1 MRDAIGRKAANRS
14 LDFNS
19 LCVSLKWRTLRPKLL
34 FRQFSHIIIHSLSSF
49 LFRVPTK
56 CWAIQFFPTSVLK
69 VHQKYIFSARVGP
82 SSTSLSIM
90 TDGFTSFSIEFKGWC
105 YWLSVSHFC
114 KHDLNFG
121 LLIDICTFCQVYFS
135 HTVPDNSLQLNLA
148 EGNNFLQF
156 TMT

>member
-1 MRDAIGRKAANRS
+1 MRDAIERKAANRS

-49 LFRVPTK
+49 LFRVLTVLSNT
-56 CWAIQFFPTSVLK
+56 IFPTSVLK
-69 VHQKYIFSARVGP
+69 VHQKYFFSIRLSPG
-82 SSTSLSIM
+82 STFLSIM
-90 TDGFTSFSIEFKGWC
+90 TSSFTSFSIRFRGKC
-105 YWLSVSHFC
+105 YWLNFSHFC

-121 LLIDICTFCQVYFS
+121 LLIDICTFCQVCFS
-135 HTVPDNSLQLNLA
+135 HTAPDNYLQLNMA
-148 EGNNFLQF
+148 EGNNIQHI